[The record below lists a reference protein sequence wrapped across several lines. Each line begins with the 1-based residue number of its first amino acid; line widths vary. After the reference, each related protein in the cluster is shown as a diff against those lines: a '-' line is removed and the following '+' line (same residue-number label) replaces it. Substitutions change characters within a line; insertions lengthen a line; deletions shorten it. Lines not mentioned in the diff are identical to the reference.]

1 LSALQLEVIA
11 ARDRRHFNIVVDV
24 SSMASSEAGNAN
36 SFDGDHDARS
46 RQILIIDDDK
56 KFVRLLQ
63 DYLRSFGFEL
73 HEAHDGLEGVRKL
86 SEGHF
91 DALILD
97 LMLPGIDGIE
107 VLRRLGPERQV
118 PVLMLTARGEEP
130 DRIVGLE
137 MGADDYVSKTVSPRE
152 ILARVRALTRRYQR
166 EQLLENELPIHVGQ
180 LEIHCGSRQATLRG
194 EVLSLTSFEFDL
206 VLALARSAG
215 RVRTRDQLLME
226 TASRLPNIFDRSVD
240 VHISSLR
247 RKLGDDSRNPEFIV
261 TVRNTGYMMRGHK

>member
-1 LSALQLEVIA
+1 LITG
-11 ARDRRHFNIVVDV
+11 
-24 SSMASSEAGNAN
+24 SETGNAN
-36 SFDGDHDARS
+36 SGLVGDHNTRS
-46 RQILIIDDDK
+46 RRILIIDDDK
-56 KFVRLLQ
+56 KFSRLLQ
-63 DYLRSFGFEL
+63 DYLRPFGFEL
-73 HEAHDGLEGVRKL
+73 HEAHDGLEGIRRL
-86 SEGHF
+86 SGGHF

-137 MGADDYVSKTVSPRE
+137 MGADDYVSKAVSPRE
-152 ILARVRALTRRYQR
+152 ILARVRALTRRHQR
-166 EQLLENELPIHVGQ
+166 EHLMENDQPIHVGQ
-180 LEIHCGSRQATLRG
+180 LEIYSGTRRAILRG
-194 EVLSLTSFEFDL
+194 EVLPLTSVEFDL
-206 VLALARSAG
+206 VLSLARSVG
-215 RVRTRDQLLME
+215 RVKTRDQLLME

-261 TVRNTGYMMRGHK
+261 TVRNTGYMMRGYR

>member
-1 LSALQLEVIA
+1 
-11 ARDRRHFNIVVDV
+11 
-24 SSMASSEAGNAN
+24 MASSEAGNAN
-36 SFDGDHDARS
+36 SFDGDPEARS

-73 HEAHDGLEGVRKL
+73 HAAHDGLEGVRKL

-226 TASRLPNIFDRSVD
+226 TSSRLPNIFDRSVD

>member
-1 LSALQLEVIA
+1 
-11 ARDRRHFNIVVDV
+11 
-24 SSMASSEAGNAN
+24 MASSETGNAH
-36 SFDGDHDARS
+36 SGFVGDHNTRP
-46 RQILIIDDDK
+46 RRILIIDDDK
-56 KFVRLLQ
+56 KFSRLLH
-63 DYLRSFGFEL
+63 DYLRPFSFEL
-73 HEAHDGLEGVRKL
+73 HEAHDGLEGIRKL
-86 SEGHF
+86 SEGNF

-152 ILARVRALTRRYQR
+152 ILARVRALTRRYDR
-166 EQLLENELPIHVGQ
+166 EQLLENDQPIQVGQ
-180 LEIHCGSRQATLRG
+180 LEIHSGSRLATLRG
-194 EVLSLTSFEFDL
+194 QVLSLTSFEFDL
-206 VLALARSAG
+206 MLSLARSVG
-215 RVRTRDQLLME
+215 RVKTRDQLLMD

-247 RKLGDDSRNPEFIV
+247 RKLGEDSRNPEFIV
-261 TVRNTGYMMRGHK
+261 TVRNTGYMMRGHR